1 MINKTEEELKKLRE
15 HHNCNIIRIQN
26 EYLKNLEKKFG
37 KKFNDIDNYRY
48 DLENGKLSSTCEE
61 KVSNENPKIDS
72 MTLYKNKLKK
82 LEKNNKREYSASEI
96 MMTTKDDN
104 EKNTDNNPI
113 LSKMKM
119 VSKVSSSKELDSLMN
134 NKFINLRSIKINKK
148 RAKKVTFKKSFVN
161 IVEIE
166 SYKKYNIDNNLTPND
181 KADTKCTCL
190 IF

>member
-72 MTLYKNKLKK
+72 MTLYKNKLKR

-148 RAKKVTFKKSFVN
+148 RIKKVTFKKNFVN

>member
-26 EYLKNLEKKFG
+26 EYLKNLEKKFD

-72 MTLYKNKLKK
+72 MTLYKNKLKR

-148 RAKKVTFKKSFVN
+148 RAKKVTFKKNFVN

>member
-48 DLENGKLSSTCEE
+48 ELENGKLSSTCEE

-82 LEKNNKREYSASEI
+82 IEKNNKREYSASEI

-148 RAKKVTFKKSFVN
+148 RAKKVTFKKNFVN

>member
-82 LEKNNKREYSASEI
+82 LEKDNKREYSASEI

-148 RAKKVTFKKSFVN
+148 RAKKVTFKKNFVN

>member
-148 RAKKVTFKKSFVN
+148 RAKKVTFKKNFVN

>member
-72 MTLYKNKLKK
+72 MTLYKNKLKR

-148 RAKKVTFKKSFVN
+148 RAKKVTFKKNFVN